1 MITAYWVC
9 FIVGV
14 TVPVLSLLCDFFD
27 GVADLVDLDLDFPEI
42 EIGDFHFALLPISSN
57 SICGALLLFG
67 TLGLVLS
74 KSTSLPLWIIN
85 IIAIAAGYLGGILL
99 QTLINKLKKIEH
111 PAMKEEELILFDASV
126 VNAIPAKG
134 LGKISISIPNSSSI
148 SYPAKSMDGERIPQ
162 NKEVYIDRI
171 EKGIA
176 YVYPKDYLEQKYADR
191 HSDQSLEQDVSQE
204 LAKVK
209 KGKKTKPEK

>member
-1 MITAYWVC
+1 M
-9 FIVGV
+9 
-14 TVPVLSLLCDFFD
+14 
-27 GVADLVDLDLDFPEI
+27 
-42 EIGDFHFALLPISSN
+42 
-57 SICGALLLFG
+57 FG

-74 KSTSLPLWIIN
+74 KSTSLPLWMIN
-85 IIAIAAGYLGGILL
+85 TIAIAAGYLGGILL

-204 LAKVK
+204 LEKVK
-209 KGKKTKPEK
+209 KGKQTKPQK